1 MAEVKD
7 NVITQG
13 LSGSVGDRR
22 YTFRTNRNGKTFLVR
37 KGRNTAE
44 PSEAQ
49 ILSKQIFKLTTER
62 VNADRLDPEKWAEWT
77 AKANASACD
86 KYSTPYGYAFH
97 IYYQEVKAELQAQ
110 G

>member
-13 LSGSVGDRR
+13 LSGGVGDRR
-22 YTFRTNRNGKTFLVR
+22 YTFRTTRSGKTFLVR

-44 PSEAQ
+44 PTPAQ
-49 ILSKQIFKLTTER
+49 QLAKEIFARTTER
-62 VNADRLDPEKWAEWT
+62 VNADRQDPEKWAEWT
-77 AKANASACD
+77 AKANASGVD
-86 KYSTPYGYAFH
+86 KYSTAYGYAFH
-97 IYYQEVKAELQAQ
+97 VYYQEVKAELQAQ